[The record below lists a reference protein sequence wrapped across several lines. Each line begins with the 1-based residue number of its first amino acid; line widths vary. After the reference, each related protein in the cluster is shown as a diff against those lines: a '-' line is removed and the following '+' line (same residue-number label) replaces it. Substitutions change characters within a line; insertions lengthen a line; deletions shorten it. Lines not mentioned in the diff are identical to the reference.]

1 MKVTIRVTRGRL
13 RELRGRKD
21 FWSEVVFQ
29 EGYDLAPTRTM
40 ADAKCLEQ
48 VLPLELHPRLVFDWG
63 LADPSATAWSWVKLL
78 TVGSTCTPVYPEWQD
93 TRKENAP
100 KRQAA

>member
-1 MKVTIRVTRGRL
+1 MKVTIRVTRRRL
-13 RELRGRKD
+13 TELRGRKD

-29 EGYDLAPTRTM
+29 EGYDLAPTCSM
-40 ADAKCLEQ
+40 ADVKCLEQ
-48 VLPLELHPRLVFDWG
+48 VLPLELHPLVAFDWG
-63 LADPSATAWSWVKLL
+63 LADPSATAWSWVNLL
-78 TVGSTCTPVYPEWQD
+78 TVESTCMPVYPEWQD